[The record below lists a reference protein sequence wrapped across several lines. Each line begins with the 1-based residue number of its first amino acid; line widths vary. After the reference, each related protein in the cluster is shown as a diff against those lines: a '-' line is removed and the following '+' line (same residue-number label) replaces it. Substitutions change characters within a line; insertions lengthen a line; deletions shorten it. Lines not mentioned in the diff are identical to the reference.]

1 MREFISHWNV
11 GSLTT
16 TGRSR
21 SRQFRQSKRPNIS
34 LTPQCKRNPVPVPL
48 EHLVCL
54 LQSTAG
60 AIGEGFT

>member
-1 MREFISHWNV
+1 MSEARLLPV
-11 GSLTT
+11 GRGPGNS
-16 TGRSR
+16 GKFSG
-21 SRQFRQSKRPNIS
+21 PNIS
-34 LTPQCKRNPVPVPL
+34 LTVQCKRNPAPVPL